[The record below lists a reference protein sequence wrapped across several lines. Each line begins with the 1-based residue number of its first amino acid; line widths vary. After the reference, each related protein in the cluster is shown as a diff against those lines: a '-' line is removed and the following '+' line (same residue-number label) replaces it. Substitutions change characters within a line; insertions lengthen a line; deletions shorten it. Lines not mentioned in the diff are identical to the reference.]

1 MGTALPTRLL
11 KHLAMLMLPHLL
23 APLLDDRTQANSCT
37 RAGLTGWKG
46 PDPRAARN
54 HSVDMY
60 FKDAH
65 EELRLQ
71 VRRFLEREV
80 APHLEEWEETTFP
93 DSIVKR
99 FGELGFLG
107 LRYPPEYGGQGGDYF
122 SAVVLS
128 EEMAK
133 IGSGG
138 LGMAVAVQAEMA
150 TPPVFKFGTE
160 EQKRKWLL
168 PAIRGEQIASL
179 AISEPDAGSDVAGIT
194 TTARRDGDHYVVNG
208 RKTFITNGARCSWA
222 LVVTKTD
229 RERGHKGY
237 NLLVIEKGTPG
248 FEVSRTLKKLGMHSS
263 DTAELTFD
271 GCRVPVANLIG
282 EEGEGFKNLMW
293 ELQGERMIAAAG
305 AIAGAQRVFE
315 YTAEYARNRQAF
327 GQPISQFQ
335 VIKHKLVD
343 MGTKVAAVQAFVYQ
357 TARQWDQG
365 EYPVREI
372 SQAKLLATQVACEV
386 ADEAIQILGG
396 HGYMQEFPVERAWRD
411 ARLARI
417 GAGTD
422 EIMKEII
429 AKTYG
434 L

>member
-1 MGTALPTRLL
+1 LARESYRKHVGRRLKL
-11 KHLAMLMLPHLL
+11 KLG
-23 APLLDDRTQANSCT
+23 S
-37 RAGLTGWKG
+37 
-46 PDPRAARN
+46 
-54 HSVDMY
+54 MY
-60 FKDAH
+60 FTDAH
-65 EELRLQ
+65 EELRLH
-71 VRRFLEREV
+71 VRRFLEKEV
-80 APHLEEWEETTFP
+80 QPHLEEWEEKTFP
-93 DSIVKR
+93 DSIFRR

-133 IGSGG
+133 LACGG
-138 LGMAVAVQAEMA
+138 LGMAVAVQSEMA
-150 TPPVFKFGTE
+150 TPPVFRFGTE
-160 EQKRKWLL
+160 EQKQRWLV
-168 PAIRGEQIASL
+168 PAIRGEQIAAL
-179 AISEPDAGSDVAGIT
+179 AITEPDAGSDVAGIT
-194 TTARRDGDHYVVNG
+194 TVAKRYGDEFIVNG
-208 RKTFITNGARCSWA
+208 RKIYITNGARCDWV

-237 NLLVIEKGTPG
+237 NLLVVEKGTPG
-248 FEVSRTLKKLGMHSS
+248 FEVTRTLQKLGMHSS
-263 DTAELTFD
+263 DTAELLFED
-271 GCRVPVANLIG
+271 CHVPVANLIG

-305 AIAGAQRVFE
+305 AIAGAARVFE
-315 YTAEYARNRQAF
+315 YTMEYARNRMAF
-327 GQPISQFQ
+327 GQPIAQFQ

-357 TARQWDQG
+357 TARLWDQG
-365 EYPVREI
+365 EYPVRDI

-396 HGYMQEFPVERAWRD
+396 HGYMREFPVERAWRD

>member
-1 MGTALPTRLL
+1 
-11 KHLAMLMLPHLL
+11 
-23 APLLDDRTQANSCT
+23 
-37 RAGLTGWKG
+37 
-46 PDPRAARN
+46 
-54 HSVDMY
+54 MY
-60 FKDAH
+60 FTDAH
-65 EELRLQ
+65 EELRLHI
-71 VRRFLEREV
+71 RKFLEKEV
-80 APHLEEWEETTFP
+80 KPHLEEWEEKTFP
-93 DSIVKR
+93 DSIFQR

-128 EEMAK
+128 EEMATA
-133 IGSGG
+133 GCGG
-138 LGMAVAVQAEMA
+138 LGMAISVQTEMA

-160 EQKRKWLL
+160 EQKRRWVV
-168 PAIRGEQIASL
+168 PAIRGEQIA
-179 AISEPDAGSDVAGIT
+179 AIAMTEPDAGSDLAGIT
-194 TTARRDGDHYVVNG
+194 TTAVRDGDHYVVNG
-208 RKTFITNGARCSWA
+208 RKIFITSGARAHWV

-237 NLLVIEKGTPG
+237 NLLVVEKGTPG
-248 FEVSRTLKKLGMHSS
+248 FEVTRKLEKLGMHSS
-263 DTAELTFD
+263 DTAELLFEN
-271 GCRVPVANLIG
+271 CRVPVANLIG

-305 AIAGAQRVFE
+305 AIAGAARVFE
-315 YTAEYARNRQAF
+315 YTMEYARNRKAF

-343 MGTKVAAVQAFVYQ
+343 MGTKIAAIQSFVYQ
-357 TARQWDQG
+357 TAKQWDEG

-372 SQAKLLATQVACEV
+372 SQAKLLASVVACEV

-396 HGYMQEFPVERAWRD
+396 HGYMREFPVERAWRD

>member
-1 MGTALPTRLL
+1 
-11 KHLAMLMLPHLL
+11 
-23 APLLDDRTQANSCT
+23 
-37 RAGLTGWKG
+37 
-46 PDPRAARN
+46 
-54 HSVDMY
+54 MY
-60 FKDAH
+60 FTDAH
-65 EELRLQ
+65 EELRLHI
-71 VRRFLEREV
+71 RKFLEKEV
-80 APHLEEWEETTFP
+80 KPHLEEWEQRTFP
-93 DSIVKR
+93 DSIFKR

-122 SAVVLS
+122 SAIVLS
-128 EEMAK
+128 EEMARA
-133 IGSGG
+133 GCGG
-138 LGMAVAVQAEMA
+138 LGMAVAVQTEMA

-160 EQKRKWLL
+160 EQKAKWLV
-168 PAIRGEQIASL
+168 PAVRGEQIA
-179 AISEPDAGSDVAGIT
+179 AIAITEPDAGSDVAGIK
-194 TTARRDGDHYVVNG
+194 TTARREGDHFVVDG
-208 RKTFITNGARCSWA
+208 RKIFITNGARCHWA

-229 RERGHKGY
+229 RERGHGGY
-237 NLLVIEKGTPG
+237 NLLLIEKGTPG
-248 FEVSRTLKKLGMHSS
+248 FEVTRTLEKLGMHSS
-263 DTAELTFD
+263 DTAELLFE

-282 EEGEGFKNLMW
+282 AEGEGFKNLMW
-293 ELQGERMIAAAG
+293 ELQGERMITAAG
-305 AIAGAQRVFE
+305 AIAGAQNVFE
-315 YTAEYARNRQAF
+315 YTMEYARNRMAF

-343 MGTKVAAVQAFVYQ
+343 MGTKIAAVQSLVYQ
-357 TARQWDQG
+357 TAKQWDEG

-372 SQAKLLATQVACEV
+372 SQSKLLATQVACEV

-396 HGYMQEFPVERAWRD
+396 HGYMSEFPVERAWRD

>member
-1 MGTALPTRLL
+1 
-11 KHLAMLMLPHLL
+11 
-23 APLLDDRTQANSCT
+23 
-37 RAGLTGWKG
+37 
-46 PDPRAARN
+46 
-54 HSVDMY
+54 MY
-60 FKDAH
+60 FTDAH
-65 EELRLQ
+65 EELRLHI
-71 VRRFLEREV
+71 RKFLEKETV
-80 APHLEEWEETTFP
+80 PHREEWEETTFP
-93 DSIVKR
+93 DSIMKR
-99 FGELGFLG
+99 FGDLGFLG

-128 EEMAK
+128 EEMARA
-133 IGSGG
+133 GCGG

-160 EQKRKWLL
+160 EQKQRWLA
-168 PAIRGEQIASL
+168 PAIRGEQIAAL
-179 AISEPDAGSDVAGIT
+179 AITEPDAGSDVAGIT
-194 TTARRDGDHYVVNG
+194 TVAKRDGDHFIVNG
-208 RKTFITNGARCSWA
+208 RKIFITNGKRCHWA

-237 NLLVIEKGTPG
+237 NLLLIEKGTPG
-248 FEVSRTLKKLGMHSS
+248 FEVTRTLKKLGMHAS
-263 DTAELTFD
+263 DTAELLFED
-271 GCRVPVANLIG
+271 CRVPIANLIG

-315 YTAEYARNRQAF
+315 YTLDYAQNRKAF

-343 MGTKVAAVQAFVYQ
+343 MGTEIAAIQCFVYE
-357 TARQWDQG
+357 TARRWDAG

-372 SQAKLLATQVACEV
+372 SQAKLLATQVACKV

-396 HGYMQEFPVERAWRD
+396 HGYMAEFPVERAWRD
-411 ARLARI
+411 SRLARI